1 MRVHNLQ
8 LMLLFAAASSPAI
21 AAGDRCETLRNAV
34 IPQGA
39 VTSVEKHP
47 QYCRVTGVSRPT
59 QASNIRFEVW
69 LPSDTWNGRYYQL
82 GNGGF
87 AGNIHT
93 PSLAAE
99 VQRGNAAAST
109 DTGHQ
114 GTGFDASWAS
124 DNPEQI
130 IDYGY
135 RSIKT
140 TSDAA
145 RILIAQYYGRPAKK
159 RYFAGCSNG
168 GRQALIAAQ
177 RYPADWD
184 GILAGAPANLWTQQL
199 SSFRTVQY
207 RLRSRPENWLNTN
220 DLGLIRR
227 SALASC
233 PADTVKGS
241 VAPNPSLC
249 KFRPHKLQCN
259 SRSQKLCLTP
269 AQVDSVRTIIQAGF
283 DPTSATPENWGRWI
297 TNPSINE
304 PSQLTFAE
312 QSHRHLLQQ
321 DLAWNILSTNLPK
334 ARDIAISRA
343 TLNADSEDMSAFEAH
358 GGKIISYFGWADAVI
373 SPNHGVR
380 YYQRVAK
387 RAGGVEALH
396 HYYRLFMIPG
406 MEHCQGGPAGYAFG
420 QSISAPA
427 TQTGRLYDIRIA
439 LEDWVEKDMP
449 PEELNAVAGNNAAS
463 PNDWP
468 SVLEIKPWHKK

>member
-1 MRVHNLQ
+1 MRANVLP
-8 LMLLFAAASSPAI
+8 LVLLCTAASPTLAS
-21 AAGDRCETLRNAV
+21 DNRCQTLRDVA
-34 IPQGA
+34 IPHGA
-39 VTSVEKHP
+39 VTSVETHTTH
-47 QYCRVTGVSRPT
+47 CRVTGVSRPT
-59 QASNIRFEVW
+59 AASDIRFEVW
-69 LPSDTWNGRYYQL
+69 LPSTGWNGRYYQL

-87 AGNIHT
+87 AGNIHQ

-99 VQRGNAAAST
+99 VARGNAAAAT

-124 DNPEQI
+124 GNPEAV

-145 RILIAQYYGRPAKK
+145 HFLIQAYYGRAAAK

-168 GRQALIAAQ
+168 GRQALMAAQ
-177 RYPADWD
+177 KYPEDWD

-199 SSFRTVQY
+199 GSFRTVQY
-207 RLRSRPENWLNTN
+207 RLRNQPENWLNTF
-220 DLGLIRR
+220 DLGLIRQ
-227 SALASC
+227 SAIDSC
-233 PADTVKGS
+233 PADAVKGS
-241 VAPNPSLC
+241 VALDPSLC

-297 TNPSINE
+297 VNPNTIE

-312 QSHRHLLQQ
+312 QSHRHLLQH
-321 DLAWNILSTNLPK
+321 DPAWNITSANLPT
-334 ARDIAISRA
+334 ARNIAISRA
-343 TLNADSEDMSAFEAH
+343 TLNADSDDMSAFEAH

-373 SPNHGVR
+373 SPYHGVR

-387 RAGGVEALH
+387 RAGGFEALH
-396 HYYRLFMIPG
+396 RYYRLFMIPG

-420 QSISAPA
+420 QSLSAPA
-427 TQTGRLYDIRIA
+427 AQSSGLYDIRVA
-439 LEDWVEKDMP
+439 LENWAEKDIP
-449 PEELNAVAGNNAAS
+449 PEELRAVAVNSGAS

-468 SVLEIKPWHKK
+468 SVLRIKPWHGR